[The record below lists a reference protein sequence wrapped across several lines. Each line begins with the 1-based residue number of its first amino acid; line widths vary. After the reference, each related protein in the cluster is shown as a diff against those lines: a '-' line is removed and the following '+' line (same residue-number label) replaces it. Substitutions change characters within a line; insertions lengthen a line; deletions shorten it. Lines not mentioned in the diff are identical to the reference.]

1 MRIFVYKTLI
11 IIASLFILYQLT
23 VGYTIQ
29 TFQNKL
35 YSIYDEDSAT
45 EIKTKIKK
53 EIKNGIAKDRI
64 LSVEEALLLKE
75 FIQKIGKEINLN
87 N

>member
-1 MRIFVYKTLI
+1 MRIFVYNTLI